1 MYSQLLTLMETI
13 GVIKLGRIGRSLA
26 LKPSMA
32 PTHLRGDMQME
43 SFGSLNMMIT
53 GLMYVLMVMRLR
65 TQLLII
71 KRNLN
76 FPKILIKTFL

>member
-1 MYSQLLTLMETI
+1 GAESSI
-13 GVIKLGRIGRSLA
+13 AS
-26 LKPSMA
+26 
-32 PTHLRGDMQME
+32 THLRGDMQMG

-71 KRNLN
+71 RRNLN
-76 FPKILIKTFL
+76 FLKILIMI